1 MGRDTAGR
9 DTAGRDARGHET
21 RGGGAAGRAPRR
33 ARPVSVAGKVMAILN
48 AFEQGGVRLNLSE
61 ICRRSGL
68 PLATGH
74 RLVGELTE
82 GGFLERVPDGTY
94 RIGTRLWRIGS
105 QAPVVMGLRE
115 LALPHMEDLYEA
127 THDNVQL
134 GVLRDDRV
142 LIVERLRGTRS
153 VPTVTQIAS
162 MLPLHTT
169 GVGKVLLAYA
179 PPEVR
184 EGVLAGELPRHG
196 PRTITDPGE
205 LRRDLER
212 VRRDGYALTR
222 DEMTLGAASVG
233 VPVRDA
239 GGEVVAALSLVSGTR
254 GADLRRLLPPL
265 KTAARALS
273 RDVAA
278 HWGGHPDMFSDER
291 KPSA

>member
-1 MGRDTAGR
+1 MA
-9 DTAGRDARGHET
+9 E
-21 RGGGAAGRAPRR
+21 R

-48 AFEQGGVRLNLSE
+48 AFAQGGVRLNLSE
-61 ICRRSGL
+61 ICRRSGP

-74 RLVGELTE
+74 RLVGELVG

-105 QAPVVMGLRE
+105 QAPAVTGLRE

-134 GVLRDDRV
+134 GVLREDHV

-153 VPTVTQIAS
+153 VPVVTQVGA

-179 PPEVR
+179 PPDVR
-184 EGVLAGELPRHG
+184 EKVLADELARHAV
-196 PRTITDPGE
+196 RSITDPAK
-205 LRRDLER
+205 LRRNLEQI
-212 VRRDGYALTR
+212 RRTGYALTR

-233 VPVRDA
+233 APVRD
-239 GGEVVAALSLVSGTR
+239 GSGEVVAAVSLVASTR

-265 KTAARALS
+265 KTAVRALS

-278 HWGGHPDMFSDER
+278 HRRGDPDAFPVSGRPALEPAAMHASI
-291 KPSA
+291 AG

>member
-1 MGRDTAGR
+1 MA
-9 DTAGRDARGHET
+9 E
-21 RGGGAAGRAPRR
+21 R

-48 AFEQGGVRLNLSE
+48 AFAQGGVRLNLSE

-74 RLVGELTE
+74 RLVGELAA

-105 QAPVVMGLRE
+105 QAPAVTGLRE

-134 GVLRDDRV
+134 GVLREDRV

-153 VPTVTQIAS
+153 VPVVTQVGA

-179 PPEVR
+179 PPDVR
-184 EGVLAGELPRHG
+184 EQVLAGELARYAV
-196 PRTITDPGE
+196 RSITDPE
-205 LRRDLER
+205 KLRRDLEQ
-212 VRRDGYALTR
+212 VRRTGYALTR
-222 DEMTLGAASVG
+222 DEMTLGASSVG
-233 VPVRDA
+233 APVRDGA
-239 GGEVVAALSLVSGTR
+239 GEVVAALSLVAGTR

-278 HWGGHPDMFSDER
+278 HWRGDPDFFSGER
-291 KPSA
+291 KTGA

>member
-1 MGRDTAGR
+1 MGGR
-9 DTAGRDARGHET
+9 RAA
-21 RGGGAAGRAPRR
+21 GGGAGG

-48 AFEQGGVRLNLSE
+48 AFAQGGVRLNLSE

-74 RLVGELTE
+74 RLVGELAE

-105 QAPVVMGLRE
+105 QAPAVMGLRE

-134 GVLRDDRV
+134 GVLRDDHV

-153 VPTVTQIAS
+153 VPVVTQVGA

-184 EGVLAGELPRHG
+184 EKVLAGELARHAV
-196 PRTITDPGE
+196 RSITDPEE
-205 LRRDLER
+205 LRRGLER
-212 VRRDGYALTR
+212 VRRAGYALTR
-222 DEMTLGAASVG
+222 DEMTLGASSVG
-233 VPVRDA
+233 APVRDGA
-239 GGEVVAALSLVSGTR
+239 GDVVAAMSLVAGTR

-265 KTAARALS
+265 TTAVRALS

-278 HWGGHPDMFSDER
+278 HWGGHPDMFSAER
-291 KPSA
+291 NTGA

>member
-1 MGRDTAGR
+1 MGGHRPGGDPPGGDPPAG
-9 DTAGRDARGHET
+9 
-21 RGGGAAGRAPRR
+21 

-48 AFEQGGVRLNLSE
+48 AFAQGGVRLNLSE

-74 RLVGELTE
+74 RLVGELAE

-105 QAPVVMGLRE
+105 QAPAVMGLRE

-134 GVLRDDRV
+134 GVLRDDHV

-153 VPTVTQIAS
+153 VPVVTQVGA

-184 EGVLAGELPRHG
+184 EKVLGGELARHAV
-196 PRTITDPGE
+196 RSITDPEE
-205 LRRDLER
+205 LRRGLER
-212 VRRDGYALTR
+212 VRRAGYALTR
-222 DEMTLGAASVG
+222 DEMTLGASSVG
-233 VPVRDA
+233 APVRDGA
-239 GGEVVAALSLVSGTR
+239 GDVVAAMSLVAGTR

-265 KTAARALS
+265 TTAVRALS

-278 HWGGHPDMFSDER
+278 HWRGHPDMFSAER
-291 KPSA
+291 NTGA

>member
-1 MGRDTAGR
+1 
-9 DTAGRDARGHET
+9 
-21 RGGGAAGRAPRR
+21 
-33 ARPVSVAGKVMAILN
+33 MAILN

-74 RLVGELTE
+74 RLVGELAE

-105 QAPVVMGLRE
+105 QAPAVMGLRE

-134 GVLRDDRV
+134 GVLRDGRA

-153 VPTVTQIAS
+153 VPVVTQIGS

-169 GVGKVLLAYA
+169 GVGQVLLAYA

-184 EGVLAGELPRHG
+184 EKVLAGELARHAAR
-196 PRTITDPGE
+196 PITAPDE
-205 LRRDLER
+205 LRECLER
-212 VRRDGYALTR
+212 VRRDGYSVTR
-222 DEMTLGAASVG
+222 DEMTLGASSVG
-233 VPVRDA
+233 APIRDA
-239 GGEVVAALSLVSGTR
+239 SGQVVAALSLVSNTR
-254 GADLRRLLPPL
+254 SADLRRLLPPL
-265 KTAARALS
+265 MTAARALS

-278 HWGGHPDMFSDER
+278 QWRGDPDMPSAER
-291 KPSA
+291 KPGA

>member
-1 MGRDTAGR
+1 VSPGW
-9 DTAGRDARGHET
+9 RGHV
-21 RGGGAAGRAPRR
+21 GGQRAER

-48 AFEQGGVRLNLSE
+48 AFAQGGVRLNLSE

-74 RLVGELTE
+74 RLVGELVA

-105 QAPVVMGLRE
+105 QAPAVTGLRE

-134 GVLRDDRV
+134 GVLREDRV

-153 VPTVTQIAS
+153 VPVVTQVGA

-169 GVGKVLLAYA
+169 GVGKVLLAFA
-179 PPEVR
+179 PPEVQ
-184 EGVLAGELPRHG
+184 EKVLSGGLARHAV
-196 PRTITDPGE
+196 RSVTDPAE
-205 LRRDLER
+205 LRRAIER
-212 VRRDGYALTR
+212 VRRSGYALTR
-222 DEMTLGAASVG
+222 DEMTLGASSVG
-233 VPVRDA
+233 APVRDGA
-239 GGEVVAALSLVSGTR
+239 GDVVAAMSLVASTR
-254 GADLRRLLPPL
+254 SADLRRLLPPL
-265 KTAARALS
+265 TTAVRALS

-278 HWGGHPDMFSDER
+278 HWPGHPDTFSVER
-291 KPSA
+291 KTGA

>member
-1 MGRDTAGR
+1 MAG
-9 DTAGRDARGHET
+9 D
-21 RGGGAAGRAPRR
+21 GAER

-48 AFEQGGVRLNLSE
+48 AFAQGGVRLNLSE

-74 RLVGELTE
+74 RLVGELVG

-105 QAPVVMGLRE
+105 QAPAVTGLRE

-153 VPTVTQIAS
+153 VPVVTQVGA

-184 EGVLAGELPRHG
+184 EKVLAGELARHAA
-196 PRTITDPGE
+196 RSITAADD
-205 LRRDLER
+205 LRRALEQ
-212 VRRDGYALTR
+212 VRRSGYALTR
-222 DEMTLGAASVG
+222 DEMTLGASSVG
-233 VPVRDA
+233 APVRDA
-239 GGEVVAALSLVSGTR
+239 AGGVVAALSLVSATR
-254 GADLRRLLPPL
+254 SADLRRLLPPL
-265 KTAARALS
+265 TTAARALS

-278 HWGGHPDMFSDER
+278 HWGGDPDLFSAER
-291 KPSA
+291 KTGA